1 MSSSLSS
8 IIVLLF
14 FVSLISYSN
23 TISLQKTKSKTSKN
37 SLQKGN
43 TIDEIWDFA
52 DSATSMLQNVTSNG
66 QAVQKKISP
75 VKDYYTELEK
85 VLANFKSF
93 LTEQTAIV
101 TPSIAES
108 ESSFKAIE
116 SKFTQMTDMA
126 NTINQTVSAVS
137 SVLPSNEYV
146 EKLQAVNGQVND
158 IAQGVNKYKGYSSN
172 INTII
177 KEINEKFDA
186 MKQFDENKIVELKT
200 FLEEYD
206 GIAKELENMN
216 SYINELMSVSTKATG
231 DVVQESKNKLGELL
245 GSSDSTES
253 TSGNIFTKATKIFD
267 SITKQKDTATSS
279 SSTSSSSSSSKSA
292 GGMVKYYVSM
302 SVVVALMLI

>member
-126 NTINQTVSAVS
+126 NTINQTVSTVS

-186 MKQFDENKIVELKT
+186 MKQFDENKIVELKA

>member
-23 TISLQKTKSKTSKN
+23 TISLQKTKAKTSKN

-75 VKDYYTELEK
+75 VKAYYTELEK

-116 SKFTQMTDMA
+116 SKFTQITDMA
-126 NTINQTVSAVS
+126 NTINQTVSTVS

-186 MKQFDENKIVELKT
+186 MKHFDENKIVELKA
-200 FLEEYD
+200 FLDEYD

-216 SYINELMSVSTKATG
+216 SYINELMSVSTKTTS
-231 DVVQESKNKLGELL
+231 DVVQESKNKLGELF
-245 GSSDSTES
+245 GSSDSSS

-267 SITKQKDTATSS
+267 SSSKQKDTATTS

-292 GGMVKYYVSM
+292 SGMVKYYVSM

>member
-108 ESSFKAIE
+108 ESSFKSIE

-126 NTINQTVSAVS
+126 NTINQTVSTVS

-186 MKQFDENKIVELKT
+186 MKQFDENKIVELKA